1 MLHSKRSAIALMVTL
16 IFIIAISVSLGISLK
31 MVKDVKTEV
40 TKQKFA
46 MQSNI
51 IVTDIIAMLD
61 GFSTEINSAQK
72 LFIFLQQYGEL
83 PLEINGIMVH
93 ISIKSARAKI
103 NLNMLKNN
111 STVNNN
117 FKHSLGQYFGSYGI
131 NSVYLDMLIDNVS
144 GIKKDDSYNSDIF
157 TYKPYLFRDY
167 ITSYKHLKEINNF
180 YTIMNNDNSLSR
192 INFEEL
198 FYFSKDTNTTLDVN
212 YISTD
217 TWRLLLNCDEAR
229 ASELSLGA
237 GQYEKKADLKLTP
250 LELESFNNLNIDSYF
265 GRFLDVEITLNNG
278 ALSSKIRFEYNA
290 EKKRVSNFVYNI

>member
-51 IVTDIIAMLD
+51 IVNDIIAMLD
-61 GFSTEINSAQK
+61 GFSKEINSAQR

-103 NLNMLKNN
+103 NLNILKNN
-111 STVNNN
+111 TAENN
-117 FKHSLGQYFGSYGI
+117 FKHSLGQFLGSYGI
-131 NSVYLDMLIDNVS
+131 NSAYLDMLIDNVS

-167 ITSYKHLKEINNF
+167 IASYKHLKEINDF
-180 YTIMNNDNSLSR
+180 YAIMNNDNSLSQ

-212 YISTD
+212 YISTH

-237 GQYEKKADLKLTP
+237 GKYEKKADLELSP

-265 GRFLDVEITLNNG
+265 GKFLDVKIILNNG
-278 ALSSKIRFEYNA
+278 ALSSKIGFEYDV
-290 EKKRVSNFVYNI
+290 EKKKASNFVYNI

>member
-1 MLHSKRSAIALMVTL
+1 MVTL

-51 IVTDIIAMLD
+51 IVNDIIAMLD
-61 GFSTEINSAQK
+61 DFSKEINSAQR

-93 ISIKSARAKI
+93 ISIKSARSKI
-103 NLNMLKNN
+103 NLNILKDNN
-111 STVNNN
+111 TTENN
-117 FKHSLGQYFGSYGI
+117 FKHSLGQYLGSYGI
-131 NSVYLDMLIDNVS
+131 NSTYLDMLIDNVN

-167 ITSYKHLKEINNF
+167 IASYRHLKEINDF
-180 YTIMNNDNSLSR
+180 YAIINNDNSLSQ
-192 INFEEL
+192 IDFEEL

-229 ASELSLGA
+229 ASELILGA
-237 GQYEKKADLKLTP
+237 GQYEKKADLKLSP
-250 LELESFNNLNIDSYF
+250 LELESFNNLNIDSYY
-265 GRFLDVEITLNNG
+265 GRFLDVKINLNNG
-278 ALSSKIRFEYNA
+278 SLSSKIGFEYDV
-290 EKKRVSNFVYNI
+290 EKKKVSNFVYNI